1 MQKRDSAAQ
10 DCLNLAIA
18 IPQSSLTYNSN
29 DQRLDISMPQIW
41 LQRTYANYVDPS
53 LWDEGI
59 NAAMLSY
66 TLNGWRSESP
76 GQTTETSY
84 AGLMGASIYGV
95 AFPLARQLF
104 VGQRQRR

>member
-1 MQKRDSAAQ
+1 
-10 DCLNLAIA
+10 
-18 IPQSSLTYNSN
+18 
-29 DQRLDISMPQIW
+29 MPQIW

-84 AGLMGASIYGV
+84 AGLMGASIYGGGISARTATIRGTKTKAV
-95 AFPLARQLF
+95 ASIFRINTCNAISPPC
-104 VGQRQRR
+104 VHS